1 MTGPCNHFM
10 NWQSQLVRMN
20 RELLENA
27 RETQQKYF
35 HCEGAACFHNVDL
48 WRKTSP
54 AAGLGKLGI
63 LAVWRSMD
71 VPESL

>member
-1 MTGPCNHFM
+1 
-10 NWQSQLVRMN
+10 MN
-20 RELLENA
+20 RELLESA
-27 RETQQKYF
+27 AETAQKYF

-54 AAGLGKLGI
+54 AAGLANWAFLGH
-63 LAVWRSMD
+63 LAGVV